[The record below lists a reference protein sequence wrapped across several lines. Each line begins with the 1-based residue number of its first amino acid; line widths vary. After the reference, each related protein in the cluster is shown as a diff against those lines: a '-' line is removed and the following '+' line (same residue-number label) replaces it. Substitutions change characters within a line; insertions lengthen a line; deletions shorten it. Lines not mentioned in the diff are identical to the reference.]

1 MSDEEY
7 KILVTDLCSRLPHGV
22 KVRVSG
28 DWFYDE
34 LEQYD
39 TELKIGKPSN
49 LLDVFV
55 NQRGNSRNLT
65 ITPYLRPMDSMTDDE
80 FQELR
85 SICPHSIINKTNDP
99 GWIVGISGSDYG
111 RISRVDEISEFID
124 WLNEHHFDY
133 RGLIRMGLAYKA
145 PEGMYDTKI

>member
-1 MSDEEY
+1 MNDKERALL
-7 KILVTDLCSRLPHGV
+7 KKDLCGRLPYNV
-22 KVRVSG
+22 KIEANVCPRALFPMDVVA
-28 DWFYDE
+28 E
-34 LEQYD
+34 
-39 TELKIGKPSN
+39 N
-49 LLDVFV
+49 LPK
-55 NQRGNSRNLT
+55 
-65 ITPYLRPMDSMTDDE
+65 PYLRHLSSMTDGE

-85 SICPHSIINKTNDP
+85 SICPHSTINKTNDP

-133 RGLIRMGLAYKA
+133 RGLIEMGLAYEA